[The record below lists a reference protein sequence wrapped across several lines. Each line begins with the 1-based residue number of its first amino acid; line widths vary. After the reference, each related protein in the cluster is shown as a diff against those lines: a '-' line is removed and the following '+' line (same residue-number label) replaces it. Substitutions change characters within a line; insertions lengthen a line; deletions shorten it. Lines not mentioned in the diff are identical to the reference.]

1 MNKKIILTIVVL
13 TASVFIL
20 AACGQAEEAEPTVD
34 PIVLLT
40 QVAGTVQAELTA
52 AAPEPTIAPPP
63 TATPL
68 PVPTQPLPALP
79 TTPSGPPPA
88 NPAVPGQTPDDAKW
102 IADLESPDGTIF
114 EPGDRFTRVFLIENT
129 GTTTWNTGYR
139 LIYLDGQPIMCDEE
153 DMNIYLQQSVEPTNQ
168 VTFSLSVTAPDPHGT
183 YTNWF
188 RMINDK
194 GELFGEPFK
203 IEIVVGTWE
212 EKQAQYDD

>member
-1 MNKKIILTIVVL
+1 MKKKRFLTIILLTISAL
-13 TASVFIL
+13 LI
-20 AACGQAEEAEPTVD
+20 AACGQTAEAEPTVD

-68 PVPTQPLPALP
+68 PVPTQPLPSLP
-79 TTPSGPPPA
+79 TAPSGPPAA

-114 EPGDRFTRVFLIENT
+114 EPGDRFTRVFQIENT

-188 RMINDK
+188 RMINDE
-194 GELFGEPFK
+194 GELFGEAFK